1 MYIYYC
7 DKCKAFESFVGADEE
22 WKCKECGGDLIAL
35 GVTIDE
41 WNAMTNDQMLDTIE
55 FAKAEYDKK
64 TKKFDYSDV
73 VDEPKQPKPDV
84 RVDLMECVECF
95 KMISPK
101 SVKCPHCGHFFV
113 NNPKAVRRR
122 KAKRKLSLKILLIGI
137 LPAIL
142 GGAYEA
148 VILSGAI
155 LSGEITLMRATGTML
170 IYPILYGG
178 CVVGGIGLLMILFGI
193 IGFAKN
199 KPYIKEKTAKNDW
212 DEGIIE
218 SGIVIHDES
227 EVIDDTK
234 EVIKPVEKV
243 VIEEKIAVAEKITE
257 DSVFEND
264 EDIFA
269 ENSEDAVED
278 STEVNIEISVE
289 NSAEV
294 IGDDAVEN
302 SAEVNAE
309 DAAMESSI
317 EVNVE
322 NATEDS
328 ADENI
333 ENSVEEKVDSD
344 VAEESA
350 DIIDESAEKP
360 LEETATEET
369 ND

>member
-64 TKKFDYSDV
+64 NKKFDYSDV
-73 VDEPKQPKPDV
+73 LDEPKQPKPDV
-84 RVDLMECVECF
+84 RVDLMECVECY

-122 KAKRKLSLKILLIGI
+122 KAKRKLSIKILLIGL

-148 VILSGAI
+148 VILSGSI

-170 IYPILYGG
+170 IYPVLYGG

-193 IGFAKN
+193 IGFAQN
-199 KPYIKEKTAKNDW
+199 KPYIKEKITKNDW

-227 EVIDDTK
+227 EVVDDTK
-234 EVIKPVEKV
+234 EVIKPVEKSIKV
-243 VIEEKIAVAEKITE
+243 EKAIV
-257 DSVFEND
+257 D
-264 EDIFA
+264 
-269 ENSEDAVED
+269 
-278 STEVNIEISVE
+278 TEVK
-289 NSAEV
+289 
-294 IGDDAVEN
+294 D
-302 SAEVNAE
+302 
-309 DAAMESSI
+309 
-317 EVNVE
+317 
-322 NATEDS
+322 
-328 ADENI
+328 
-333 ENSVEEKVDSD
+333 VEES
-344 VAEESA
+344 
-350 DIIDESAEKP
+350 DESATDE
-360 LEETATEET
+360 LEVQSETQLQEVEADKLEGVDDSVPENDADEFSESTEET
-369 ND
+369 VEDRRE